1 LEANPSTTC
10 NSNYNIKMTFKL
22 RNHLKGDK
30 HIWWILFL
38 LSMIS
43 ILVVYSAISALA
55 YKKADGNTEFFM
67 LKHTFFLGLGLTT
80 TFFIHKLDFSKYTG
94 IFRICLWFCPLLLA
108 YTLIFGVSVGGAKRW
123 ISILGQSIQT
133 SDIVRLVLITNLSAM
148 LAKRQNIEYKPKDIF
163 EMVFW
168 TGLLVVM
175 LSVSSFSTSVI
186 LGLTC
191 FVIMW
196 IGRVPKKYLM
206 GLVGYSAIGIV
217 LILGLSILVKRS
229 TGVEIARLNTI
240 IDRTEDFIGKDL
252 DNNGFTGGEFGSIS
266 GQKNYALAA
275 ISVGGIF
282 GQGPGNSSQKNILP
296 DAFSDFVYSIL
307 CEEYGLFGAIVV
319 LMLYLWLLYRG
330 LHNID
335 NTSRA
340 FTGLLSV
347 GLTLSIVLQ
356 AFSHIIINVGLV
368 PVTGQTLPL
377 ISQGGTSAMFTSI
390 ALGIVL
396 SVTKTDTAP

>member
-1 LEANPSTTC
+1 
-10 NSNYNIKMTFKL
+10 MTFKL

-38 LSMIS
+38 LTLIS
-43 ILVVYSAISALA
+43 ISVVYSAISALA
-55 YKKADGNTEFFM
+55 YKKADGNTEYFM
-67 LKHTFFLGLGLTT
+67 LKHTFFLGIGIFV
-80 TFFIHKLDFSKYTG
+80 TFLIHKLDFSKYTG
-94 IFRICLWFCPLLLA
+94 LFKIALWACPFLLA
-108 YTLIFGVSVGGAKRW
+108 YTLLFGVSVGGAKRW

-148 LAKRQNIEYKPKDIF
+148 LAKRQNIEYQAKDIV

-168 TGLLVVM
+168 TGLLVIM

-191 FVIMW
+191 FIIMW
-196 IGRVPKKYLM
+196 IGRVPKKYLLR
-206 GLVGYSAIGIV
+206 LVFFSSLGIIGI
-217 LILGLSILVKRS
+217 LGFSIIVKRV
-229 TGVEIARLNTI
+229 TGIDIARLNTV
-240 IDRTEDFIGKDL
+240 IDRTEDFVGADL
-252 DNNGFTGGEFGSIS
+252 DGNGFKGGEFGSIS
-266 GQKNYALAA
+266 NQKNYALAA
-275 ISVGGIF
+275 IALGGTL
-282 GQGPGNSSQKNILP
+282 GKGPGNSTQKNVLP

-307 CEEYGLFGAIVV
+307 CEEYGLWGACGV
-319 LMLYLWLLYRG
+319 LALYMWLLYRG
-330 LHNID
+330 LHNI
-335 NTSRA
+335 NHTSRA

-356 AFSHIIINVGLV
+356 AFAHIIINVGLV

-396 SVTKTDTAP
+396 SVTKTDTEE

>member
-1 LEANPSTTC
+1 
-10 NSNYNIKMTFKL
+10 MTFKL

-38 LSMIS
+38 LSLIS
-43 ILVVYSAISALA
+43 ISVVYSAISALA
-55 YKKADGNTEFFM
+55 YKKADGNTEYFM
-67 LKHTFFLGLGLTT
+67 LKHTFFLGMGIFV
-80 TFFIHKLDFSKYTG
+80 TFLIHKLDFSKYTG
-94 IFRICLWFCPLLLA
+94 LFKIALWACPFLLA
-108 YTLIFGVSVGGAKRW
+108 YTLLFGVSVGGARRW

-148 LAKRQNIEYKPKDIF
+148 LAKRQNIEYQGKDIV

-168 TGLLVVM
+168 TGLLVIM

-191 FVIMW
+191 FIIMW
-196 IGRVPKKYLM
+196 IGRVPKKYLWR
-206 GLVGYSAIGIV
+206 LVFYSSLGIAG
-217 LILGLSILVKRS
+217 ILGSSIIIKRV
-229 TGVEIARLNTI
+229 TGVDIARLNTV
-240 IDRTEDFIGKDL
+240 IDRTEDFIGADL
-252 DNNGFTGGEFGSIS
+252 DGNGFKGGEFGSIS

-275 ISVGGIF
+275 IALGGTL
-282 GQGPGNSSQKNILP
+282 GKGPGNSTQKNILP

-307 CEEYGLFGAIVV
+307 CEEYGLWGACSV
-319 LMLYLWLLYRG
+319 LILYMWLLYRG
-330 LHNID
+330 LHNI
-335 NTSRA
+335 NHTSRA

-356 AFSHIIINVGLV
+356 AFAHIIINIGLV

-396 SVTKTDTAP
+396 SVTKTEPEA